1 MTAYAE
7 VAYVG
12 NGTTKE
18 FNITFPYIEETHVK
32 VTLDTIATT
41 GFVVD
46 TTTTP
51 NKITFNTLS
60 TATATQETT
69 GAPKTSVDIVVYR
82 ETPLN
87 AALVDYTDGSTL
99 IADDLDTSNKQ
110 WLYALQEQDDVQSAG
125 IQFTPQGL
133 DANNN
138 RVINVANPVN
148 PQDAATKSY
157 VDTGFLKKDGSV
169 AMTGALQLGNNK
181 ITGLA
186 AATAATDAV
195 IKSQLDSGIS
205 TATTAQ
211 TAAAASA
218 TAAAAS
224 QTAAAASATAAAAS
238 QTAAAASAAT
248 AANLTRS
255 TVFIGF
261 QRQTDGD
268 LRMYWNNSSFTG
280 TFAVAD
286 FEYKGEAQWLFG
298 GDDLLATTGNNAP
311 KFSLNSA
318 GHLLLDIP

>member
-32 VTLDTIATT
+32 VTLNTVATT

-60 TATATQETT
+60 AATSTQETT

-138 RVINVANPVN
+138 RVINVANPVS
-148 PQDAATKSY
+148 PQDAATKNY
-157 VDTGFLKKDGSV
+157 VDTSFLKKDGSV

-186 AATAATDAV
+186 AGTAATDAV
-195 IKSQLDSGIS
+195 IKSQLDTGIS

-238 QTAAAASAAT
+238 QTAAAASATT

>member
-1 MTAYAE
+1 MPYAE
-7 VAYVG
+7 ATYTG
-12 NGTTKE
+12 NGSTKE
-18 FNITFPYIEETHVK
+18 FNVPFDYIQDAHLKATLNTVLTSGFTIDAT
-32 VTLDTIATT
+32 VT
-41 GFVVD
+41 
-46 TTTTP
+46 P
-51 NKITFNTLS
+51 RKIVFNTLS
-60 TATATQETT
+60 AATATQEAT
-69 GAPKTSVDIVVYR
+69 GAPKSGVDLVIYR

-110 WLYALQEQDDVQSAG
+110 WLYALQEQDDVQSSG

-138 RVINVANPVN
+138 RVINVANPIN
-148 PQDAATKSY
+148 AQDAATKNY

-186 AATAATDAV
+186 AGTAATDAV

-211 TAAAASA
+211 TAAAESA

>member
-1 MTAYAE
+1 MPAYAE
-7 VAYVG
+7 VADVG
-12 NGTTKE
+12 NGTIKE
-18 FNITFPYIEETHVK
+18 FNITFPYIEEAHVK
-32 VTLDTIATT
+32 VTLNTIATT

-148 PQDAATKSY
+148 PQDAATKNY

-181 ITGLA
+181 VTGLA
-186 AATAATDAV
+186 AATNPADAV
-195 IKSQLDSGIS
+195 TKAQLDSGIS

-211 TAAAASA
+211 TQAAASA

>member
-32 VTLDTIATT
+32 VTLNTIATT

-138 RVINVANPVN
+138 RVINVADPVN
-148 PQDAATKSY
+148 AQDATTKNY

-169 AMTGALQLGNNK
+169 AMTGALQLGKN
-181 ITGLA
+181 
-186 AATAATDAV
+186 
-195 IKSQLDSGIS
+195 Q
-205 TATTAQ
+205 
-211 TAAAASA
+211 
-218 TAAAAS
+218 
-224 QTAAAASATAAAAS
+224 
-238 QTAAAASAAT
+238 
-248 AANLTRS
+248 
-255 TVFIGF
+255 
-261 QRQTDGD
+261 
-268 LRMYWNNSSFTG
+268 
-280 TFAVAD
+280 
-286 FEYKGEAQWLFG
+286 
-298 GDDLLATTGNNAP
+298 
-311 KFSLNSA
+311 
-318 GHLLLDIP
+318 